1 MKNKSFVVVA
11 LFLVAS
17 LQVVVA
23 QRSRDTIRPDRLIIT
38 KQYTPTV
45 NQANKLKSYP
55 EVDVATKQQQYK
67 LSYPLVNYP
76 VASTFS
82 PEKGRPANLNKNIE
96 ETSFYDNYARVAL
109 GNFTTVL
116 GEFYGKLDVSN
127 NQQLAISAYHRS
139 SQGGIDEVDL
149 EDSFSVSNLRL
160 QLSTQEDY
168 FSWETYAGVKHF
180 GFNYYAN
187 PQAPFLVEDLF
198 GFNTSIGYF
207 GADIG
212 GKLAVEDSFFNFVT
226 LDYSYFGDRFS
237 NNEHHIKVLPEVEY
251 ILFNKNFDTQFN
263 VEYLS
268 GGFGET
274 YFNPSMATNYG
285 FLQLGVAPTMRI
297 DEDRFSVHIGAEVTY
312 LADNENNE
320 SDVFVYPKVRGSYR
334 INQDNLIAYGGVDGG
349 LDNNTYANAAATNPF
364 LSPTLIVAPTNRQ
377 YDAFLGLKGG
387 KYGWS
392 YNAKASFKVEE
403 NRAFFASNLPFES
416 TSAQGFSV
424 FRAGNSFGLVYDDL
438 TSLAF
443 DVEVDYEIS
452 KKVKAGVHF
461 NYTSFGTD
469 TFEEALNLPS
479 LYASVFM
486 NYKWT
491 DKLSS
496 SLTMF
501 YVGERFDLAPVPSTA
516 GLNTIKVED
525 FFDLNVQVNYAI
537 NKQFTAFVSGM
548 NLLGG
553 NYQRWNN
560 YVVQDLQIMGGVS
573 YQFDW

>member
-1 MKNKSFVVVA
+1 MKNKSFTFFLLL
-11 LFLVAS
+11 LFTS
-17 LQVVVA
+17 LQIIVA
-23 QRSRDTIRPDRLIIT
+23 QSSRDTIRPDRLIIT
-38 KQYTPTV
+38 KQYSPTV
-45 NQANKLKSYP
+45 NQANKLKSFP
-55 EVDVATKQQQYK
+55 EVDAASKQQQYK
-67 LSYPLVNYP
+67 LTYPLVNYP

-96 ETSFYDNYARVAL
+96 GTSIYNNYARVGL

-116 GEFYGKLDVSN
+116 GEIYGKLDLN
-127 NQQLAISAYHRS
+127 ANQQLTLSSYHRS
-139 SQGGIDEVDL
+139 SQGGIDEVALD
-149 EDSFSVSNLRL
+149 DSFSISNLRL

-168 FSWETYAGVKHF
+168 FSWETYVGIKHY
-180 GFNYYAN
+180 GFNYYGN
-187 PQAPFLVEDLF
+187 PQLPFLVEDLS
-198 GFNTSIGYF
+198 GLNTSIGYF

-212 GKLAVEDSFFNFVT
+212 GKLALEDSFFNLVT

-237 NNEHHIKVLPEVEY
+237 NNENHIKVLPEIEY
-251 ILFNKNFDTQFN
+251 SLFNKNFDTQFN
-263 VEYLS
+263 LEYLK
-268 GGFGET
+268 GGFKET
-274 YFNPSMATNYG
+274 YSNPNLAFNYE
-285 FLQLGVAPTMRI
+285 FLQLGIAPTMRI
-297 DEDRFSVHIGAEVTY
+297 DEDSFSLVIGADLTY
-312 LADNENNE
+312 FFNIENNE
-320 SDVFVYPKVRGSYR
+320 SNLFFYPKIRGSYR

-392 YNAKASFKVEE
+392 YNAKASFKVED

-416 TSAQGFSV
+416 TSEQGFSV

-479 LYASVFM
+479 LYASAFM

-560 YVVQDLQIMGGVS
+560 YVVQNLQIMGGVS